1 MAEQIE
7 FDQAHL
13 TLQEITEALDNGRFV
28 HVRRQLQ
35 DMEPEDIAHLL
46 EASPRKAREVLWQLT
61 DPEDYG
67 EILDEL
73 NEDVKD
79 ALVSKMAPEKLAEA
93 TEGMDI
99 DDVAYVLRSLPDDVS
114 REVLSQMDAA
124 DRMRVETAL
133 SYPEDTAGGLMNTD
147 VITIRADVDVD
158 VVLRYLRM
166 KGELPEATDALYVID
181 DESKLI
187 GHLSLVTLLTTQPD
201 VPVSEVMDD
210 ADEAIKVDMKD
221 SDIANLFERRNWV
234 SAPVVDENQHLVGRI
249 TIDDV
254 VDIIREDAEHSMM
267 SMAGMDDDED
277 TFAPVVKS
285 ARKRSI
291 WLGAN
296 VLAALAAASVSN
308 MFEATL
314 EQMAAVAVLMTIV
327 PSMGGVAGNQTV
339 ALVIRGLALGHIGDS
354 NKRELLMKEAAIG
367 LLNGITWALIIGA
380 IVVVWKGEWM
390 LGGIISAAMMTNLIV
405 AGIAGVTI
413 PILLKKMNIDPA
425 LAGGMAL
432 TTVTD
437 VIGLSVFL
445 GLALCCLPVNV
456 RFPKLIRQKSRL
468 FVGFFLQWL
477 RAYSPATF
485 IDSIK
490 IEPVWIWERVSISLP
505 TATICC
511 NICLRLP
518 AMVIS
523 ETGYLISPFSTQK
536 PAAPRE

>member
-7 FDQAHL
+7 FDQAHQ
-13 TLQEITEALDNGRFV
+13 TLQEVSEALENGRFV
-28 HVRRQLQ
+28 YVRRQLQ

-46 EASPRKAREVLWQLT
+46 EASPRKSREVLWQLT

-79 ALVSKMAPEKLAEA
+79 SLVSKMAPEKLAEA
-93 TEGMDI
+93 TEGMDT
-99 DDVAYVLRSLPDDVS
+99 DDVAYVLRSLPDTVS
-114 REVLSQMDAA
+114 REVLSQMDTA
-124 DRMRVETAL
+124 DRLRVETAL
-133 SYPEDTAGGLMNTD
+133 SYPEDTAGGIMNTD
-147 VITIRADVDVD
+147 VITIRGDVDVD

-166 KGELPEATDALYVID
+166 KGELPEATNALYVID
-181 DESKLI
+181 EEDMLI
-187 GHLSLVTLLTTQPD
+187 GHLSLTTLLTTQPD
-201 VPVSEVMDD
+201 VKVVDVMDD
-210 ADEAIKVDMKD
+210 ADEAIHVETSD
-221 SDIANLFERRNWV
+221 SDVASLFERRDWV
-234 SAPVVDENQHLVGRI
+234 SAPVVDSEHHLVGRI

-285 ARKRSI
+285 ARRRSV

-314 EQMAAVAVLMTIV
+314 EQMAAIAVLMTIV

-354 NKRELLMKEAAIG
+354 NRRELLLKEAAIG
-367 LLNGITWALIIGA
+367 FLNGVLWALIIGG
-380 IVVVWKGEWM
+380 IVVAWKGDWM
-390 LGGIISAAMMTNLIV
+390 LGGIISAAMMTNLLV

-432 TTVTD
+432 TTITD
-437 VIGLSVFL
+437 VVGLSVFL
-445 GLALCCLPVNV
+445 GLA
-456 RFPKLIRQKSRL
+456 
-468 FVGFFLQWL
+468 
-477 RAYSPATF
+477 
-485 IDSIK
+485 
-490 IEPVWIWERVSISLP
+490 
-505 TATICC
+505 TIM
-511 NICLRLP
+511 I
-518 AMVIS
+518 
-523 ETGYLISPFSTQK
+523 G
-536 PAAPRE
+536 

>member
-201 VPVSEVMDD
+201 VLVSEVMDD

-405 AGIAGVTI
+405 ASIAGVSI

-425 LAGGMAL
+425 LACGMAL

-445 GLALCCLPVNV
+445 GLATLL
-456 RFPKLIRQKSRL
+456 LAS
-468 FVGFFLQWL
+468 
-477 RAYSPATF
+477 
-485 IDSIK
+485 
-490 IEPVWIWERVSISLP
+490 
-505 TATICC
+505 
-511 NICLRLP
+511 
-518 AMVIS
+518 
-523 ETGYLISPFSTQK
+523 
-536 PAAPRE
+536 

>member
-7 FDQAHL
+7 FDQAHN

-46 EASPRKAREVLWQLT
+46 EASPRKARNVLWQLT

-93 TEGMDI
+93 TEGMDT
-99 DDVAYVLRSLPDDVS
+99 DDVAYVLRSLPDDLS
-114 REVLSQMDAA
+114 REVLAQMDAA
-124 DRMRVETAL
+124 DRHRVQTAL

-147 VITIRADVDVD
+147 VITIRSDVDVD

-181 DESKLI
+181 EESRLI
-187 GHLSLVTLLTTQPD
+187 GHLSLTALITAQVD
-201 VPVSEVMDD
+201 VSVSDIMED
-210 ADEAIKVDMKD
+210 ADEAIKVDTKD
-221 SDIANLFERRNWV
+221 LDVASLFERRNWI

-254 VDIIREDAEHSMM
+254 VDVIREDAEHSMM

-314 EQMAAVAVLMTIV
+314 DQMAAIAVLMTIV

-354 NKRELLMKEAAIG
+354 NKRELLLKEASIG
-367 LLNGITWALIIGA
+367 FLNGILWALIIGA
-380 IVVVWKGEWM
+380 IVVAWKGEWM
-390 LGGIISAAMMTNLIV
+390 LGGIISAAMMTNLFV
-405 AGIAGVTI
+405 AGVAGVMI
-413 PILLKKMNIDPA
+413 PVILKKMNIDPA

-432 TTVTD
+432 TTITD
-437 VIGLSVFL
+437 VVGLSVFL
-445 GLALCCLPVNV
+445 GLAT
-456 RFPKLIRQKSRL
+456 L
-468 FVGFFLQWL
+468 F
-477 RAYSPATF
+477 
-485 IDSIK
+485 I
-490 IEPVWIWERVSISLP
+490 
-505 TATICC
+505 
-511 NICLRLP
+511 
-518 AMVIS
+518 
-523 ETGYLISPFSTQK
+523 
-536 PAAPRE
+536 

>member
-1 MAEQIE
+1 MAEQQQE
-7 FDQAHL
+7 FDQAHQ
-13 TLQEITEALDNGRFV
+13 TLQEVSDALEKGRFV

-35 DMEPEDIAHLL
+35 GMEPEDIAHLL
-46 EASPRKAREVLWQLT
+46 EASPRKSRDVLWQLT

-79 ALVSKMAPEKLAEA
+79 GLVSKMAPETLAEA
-93 TEGMDI
+93 TEGMDT
-99 DDVAYVLRSLPDDVS
+99 DDLAYVLRSLPDKVS
-114 REVLSQMDAA
+114 RGILDQMDIA
-124 DRMRVETAL
+124 DRLRVETAL
-133 SYPEDTAGGLMNTD
+133 SYPEDTAGGIMNTD
-147 VITIRADVDVD
+147 VTTIRGDVDVD

-166 KGELPEATDALYVID
+166 KGELPDVTDALYVID
-181 DESKLI
+181 EDSRLI
-187 GHLSLVTLLTTQPD
+187 GHLSLTTLITTQPD
-201 VPVSEVMDD
+201 VQVSEVMDD
-210 ADEAIKVDMKD
+210 ADEAIPVDTSD
-221 SDIANLFERRNWV
+221 SDVASLFERRDWV

-267 SMAGMDDDED
+267 SLAGMDDDED

-285 ARKRSI
+285 AKRRSV

-308 MFEATL
+308 IFEATL
-314 EQMAAVAVLMTIV
+314 DQMAAIAVLMTIV

-339 ALVIRGLALGHIGDS
+339 ALVIRGLAVGHIGDS
-354 NKRELLMKEAAIG
+354 NKRELLLKEAAIG
-367 LLNGITWALIIGA
+367 LLNGILWACIIGG
-380 IVVVWKGEWM
+380 IVIVWKGDWL

-445 GLALCCLPVNV
+445 GLATI
-456 RFPKLIRQKSRL
+456 LI
-468 FVGFFLQWL
+468 
-477 RAYSPATF
+477 
-485 IDSIK
+485 
-490 IEPVWIWERVSISLP
+490 
-505 TATICC
+505 
-511 NICLRLP
+511 
-518 AMVIS
+518 
-523 ETGYLISPFSTQK
+523 
-536 PAAPRE
+536 

>member
-13 TLQEITEALDNGRFV
+13 TLQEVSEALENGRFV

-46 EASPRKAREVLWQLT
+46 EASPRKSREVLWQLT

-93 TEGMDI
+93 TEGMDT

-114 REVLSQMDAA
+114 REVLSQMDSA
-124 DRMRVETAL
+124 DRQRVETAL
-133 SYPEDTAGGLMNTD
+133 SYSEETAGGIMNTD
-147 VITIRADVDVD
+147 VITIRADVDID

-166 KGELPEATDALYVID
+166 RGDLPEATDALYVID

-187 GHLSLVTLLTTQPD
+187 GHLSLTTLLTTQPD
-201 VPVSEVMDD
+201 IPVSEVMDD
-210 ADEAIKVDMKD
+210 ADEAILVTTSD
-221 SDIANLFERRNWV
+221 SDVASLFERRNWV

-267 SMAGMDDDED
+267 SMAGMNDDED

-285 ARKRSI
+285 ARKRTI

-314 EQMAAVAVLMTIV
+314 DQMAAIAVLMTIV

-354 NKRELLMKEAAIG
+354 NQRELLFKEAAIG
-367 LLNGITWALIIGA
+367 FLNGIMWATIIGG
-380 IVVVWKGEWM
+380 IVVVWKGNWM
-390 LGGIISAAMMTNLIV
+390 LGGIISAAMMTNLLI

-413 PILLKKMNIDPA
+413 PILLKKMKIDPA

-437 VIGLSVFL
+437 VVGLSVFL
-445 GLALCCLPVNV
+445 GLA
-456 RFPKLIRQKSRL
+456 
-468 FVGFFLQWL
+468 
-477 RAYSPATF
+477 
-485 IDSIK
+485 
-490 IEPVWIWERVSISLP
+490 
-505 TATICC
+505 TI
-511 NICLRLP
+511 L
-518 AMVIS
+518 M
-523 ETGYLISPFSTQK
+523 
-536 PAAPRE
+536 

>member
-7 FDQAHL
+7 FDQAHQ
-13 TLQEITEALDNGRFV
+13 TLQEVTEALENGRFV
-28 HVRRQLQ
+28 FVRRQLQ

-46 EASPRKAREVLWQLT
+46 EASPRKSREVLWQLT

-93 TEGMDI
+93 TEGMDT

-114 REVLSQMDAA
+114 REVLSQMDAV
-124 DRMRVETAL
+124 DRLRVETAL
-133 SYPEDTAGGLMNTD
+133 SYPEDTAGGIMNTD
-147 VITIRADVDVD
+147 FITIRSDVDVD

-181 DESKLI
+181 EDDMLI
-187 GHLSLVTLLTTQPD
+187 GHLSLTTLLTTQPD
-201 VPVSEVMDD
+201 IKVSDVMDD
-210 ADEAIKVDMKD
+210 ADEAIHVETSD
-221 SDIANLFERRNWV
+221 SDVASLFERRDWV
-234 SAPVVDENQHLVGRI
+234 SAPVVDSEHHLVGRI

-285 ARKRSI
+285 ARRRSV

-314 EQMAAVAVLMTIV
+314 EQMAAIAVLMTIV

-354 NKRELLMKEAAIG
+354 NRRELLLKEAAIG
-367 LLNGITWALIIGA
+367 FLNGILWALIIGG
-380 IVVVWKGEWM
+380 IVVAWKGDWM
-390 LGGIISAAMMTNLIV
+390 LGGIISAAMMTNLLV
-405 AGIAGVTI
+405 AGVAGVTI

-432 TTVTD
+432 TTITD
-437 VIGLSVFL
+437 VVGLSVFL
-445 GLALCCLPVNV
+445 GLAT
-456 RFPKLIRQKSRL
+456 IM
-468 FVGFFLQWL
+468 
-477 RAYSPATF
+477 
-485 IDSIK
+485 
-490 IEPVWIWERVSISLP
+490 IS
-505 TATICC
+505 
-511 NICLRLP
+511 
-518 AMVIS
+518 
-523 ETGYLISPFSTQK
+523 
-536 PAAPRE
+536 